1 MSFLYLS
8 SVISCYYSLF
18 QITSFLSILDF
29 HLSMALK
36 LKNSHCVS
44 ICHCYFQ
51 KIATC
56 DKDIY
61 TAPVFRSRP
70 DTAAGFLP
78 GGFWKYSAKPSN
90 ILPFNEDPMDD
101 ETEGKH
107 TIQDDVV
114 VAGQDFTAGL
124 VRMGILPRLRYLLE
138 VKIN

>member
-1 MSFLYLS
+1 MLLLFVSNYKLLIHSRFSFEHGIKIEKFTL
-8 SVISCYYSLF
+8 C
-18 QITSFLSILDF
+18 F
-29 HLSMALK
+29 HLPLF
-36 LKNSHCVS
+36 
-44 ICHCYFQ
+44 YFQ